1 MKKPLRTRTRID
13 QNAHYFRTLGLNRGE
28 CRIEIIRDA
37 ARSRAKE
44 LSGRSHPATVDLHR
58 AEVAIAAY
66 KLLDPRGRVDLY
78 ERVQLSCPL
87 DQADNAPPPPP
98 AISPINRSIGRLPA
112 VLPSPDAISSD
123 RAAPIQLM
131 GGQMVDRA
139 IGTEKDVSDSDSEGE
154 SQREPL
160 TLSLD
165 ERRQLVE
172 LLKKTDEESSPS
184 RTPLG
189 WLRSYLG
196 I

>member
-1 MKKPLRTRTRID
+1 MKKPLRTRTRLD

-44 LSGRSHPATVDLHR
+44 ISGRSHPATVDLHR

-87 DQADNAPPPPP
+87 DQADNAPPPPS
-98 AISPINRSIGRLPA
+98 AISPINRSIGKQSAA
-112 VLPSPDAISSD
+112 VPSSD
-123 RAAPIQLM
+123 PKTPIQLM
-131 GGQMVDRA
+131 GGQMVDQA
-139 IGTEKDVSDSDSEGE
+139 IGIETEESDSDSEGE
-154 SQREPL
+154 SACEPV

-165 ERRQLVE
+165 ERRQVVE
-172 LLKKTDEESSPS
+172 LLKRADEEPPAS
-184 RTPLG
+184 RTALG

>member
-13 QNAHYFRTLGLNRGE
+13 QNAHYFQTLGLKRGE

-37 ARSRAKE
+37 ARNRAKE
-44 LSGRSHPATVDLHR
+44 LSGRSHPSTVDLHR

-66 KLLDPRGRVDLY
+66 KLLDPRGRADLY

-98 AISPINRSIGRLPA
+98 SISPINRSIGRRSTEATA
-112 VLPSPDAISSD
+112 VDATCS
-123 RAAPIQLM
+123 IQLM
-131 GGQMVDRA
+131 AGEVVDQA
-139 IGTEKDVSDSDSEGE
+139 IALEEDASEAETEGE
-154 SQREPL
+154 SRREL
-160 TLSLD
+160 STLSLA
-165 ERRQLVE
+165 ERRQVVE
-172 LLKKTDEESSPS
+172 LLKKTDDDTPPS
-184 RTPLG
+184 RSALS

>member
-1 MKKPLRTRTRID
+1 MKKPLRTRTRVD
-13 QNAHYFRTLGLNRGE
+13 QNAHYFQTLGLKRGE

-37 ARSRAKE
+37 ARNRAKE
-44 LSGRSHPATVDLHR
+44 LSSRSHPATVDLHR

-98 AISPINRSIGRLPA
+98 AISPINRSIGRLA
-112 VLPSPDAISSD
+112 ATLPSLDSNCS
-123 RAAPIQLM
+123 IQLM
-131 GGQMVDRA
+131 AGEMVDQA
-139 IGTEKDVSDSDSEGE
+139 IELESEASDSDAEGE
-154 SQREPL
+154 SPGEAL
-160 TLSLD
+160 TLSLA
-165 ERRQLVE
+165 ERRQVVE
-172 LLKKTDEESSPS
+172 LLKRTDQEFASG

>member
-13 QNAHYFRTLGLNRGE
+13 QNAHYFQTLGLKRGE

-37 ARSRAKE
+37 ARNRAKE
-44 LSGRSHPATVDLHR
+44 LSGRSHPSTVDLHR

-66 KLLDPRGRVDLY
+66 KLLDPRGRADLY

-98 AISPINRSIGRLPA
+98 SISPINRSIGRRSTEATA
-112 VLPSPDAISSD
+112 VDATCS
-123 RAAPIQLM
+123 IQLM
-131 GGQMVDRA
+131 AGEVVDQA
-139 IGTEKDVSDSDSEGE
+139 IALEEDASEAETEGE
-154 SQREPL
+154 SRREL
-160 TLSLD
+160 STLSLA
-165 ERRQLVE
+165 ERRQVVE
-172 LLKKTDEESSPS
+172 LLKKTDDDTPSSRS
-184 RTPLG
+184 ALS

>member
-13 QNAHYFRTLGLNRGE
+13 QNAHYFQTLGLKRGE

-37 ARSRAKE
+37 ARIRAKE
-44 LSGRSHPATVDLHR
+44 LSGRSHPSTVDLHR

-66 KLLDPRGRVDLY
+66 KLLDPRGRADLY

-98 AISPINRSIGRLPA
+98 SISPINRSIGRRSTEATA
-112 VLPSPDAISSD
+112 VDATCS
-123 RAAPIQLM
+123 IQLM
-131 GGQMVDRA
+131 AGEVVDQA
-139 IGTEKDVSDSDSEGE
+139 IALDEDASEAETEGDSR
-154 SQREPL
+154 REPS
-160 TLSLD
+160 TLSLA
-165 ERRQLVE
+165 ERRQVVE
-172 LLKKTDEESSPS
+172 LLKKTDDDTPSSRS
-184 RTPLG
+184 TLS